1 MGMSAS
7 VPLTTEEALAQG
19 YTEDEISR
27 YVASHPPPQEGEVDG
42 TTSNSSPLSPALL
55 PQRDPALLHDN
66 GGRPLSPGLLPLQ
79 ASAYRGDHAIAVE
92 AGQDAVV
99 PRDTTQTIIYL
110 PTCKFC
116 FVTSHNLAEVSG
128 SSSIHEE
135 DCPRFLRQ
143 QPLLTADGAPVDPHF
158 HDNGG
163 DDGIHDADDDP
174 SIITL
179 PTCKFCLVTS
189 HSEAEVSGPSS
200 IHSDDCPRALPPEP
214 LPKPKP
220 KPSIRYL
227 PDSVFEGRE
236 GARGSMYEL
245 TRVARAEKEPGAL
258 SDLLIQHIGH
268 EGRIPAVMSAPVSRG
283 IVDHLGFGVC
293 AAASIASALNACYE
307 GVEGP
312 DKPEKRFTWQYIL
325 YDIIEKH
332 GHIRVRT
339 GSGAP
344 TSARVGNTAILK
356 VCRSFPNIK
365 AGLLLDKS
373 HADDLPSSWSKFRW
387 ALEEKR
393 SAVLFHCTN
402 HYCLVQGC
410 TGGHEYKDGE
420 SYIFTAGRG
429 QEATV
434 VRSWAHACRIITE
447 KSSGNYRMLRI
458 WYDGP

>member
-1 MGMSAS
+1 
-7 VPLTTEEALAQG
+7 
-19 YTEDEISR
+19 
-27 YVASHPPPQEGEVDG
+27 
-42 TTSNSSPLSPALL
+42 
-55 PQRDPALLHDN
+55 
-66 GGRPLSPGLLPLQ
+66 
-79 ASAYRGDHAIAVE
+79 
-92 AGQDAVV
+92 
-99 PRDTTQTIIYL
+99 
-110 PTCKFC
+110 
-116 FVTSHNLAEVSG
+116 
-128 SSSIHEE
+128 
-135 DCPRFLRQ
+135 
-143 QPLLTADGAPVDPHF
+143 VDPHF
-158 HDNGG
+158 HDNGE
-163 DDGIHDADDDP
+163 DDGIHDADVDP

-179 PTCKFCLVTS
+179 PTCKFCLATS
-189 HSEAEVSGPSS
+189 HSEAEVRGPSS
-200 IHSDDCPRALPPEP
+200 MHAADCPRALPPKP
-214 LPKPKP
+214 LPKPNS

-227 PDSVFEGRE
+227 PDSVFEGRV

-258 SDLLIQHIGH
+258 SDLLIQHIGK
-268 EGRIPAVMSAPVSRG
+268 GRIPAVMSAPISRG
-283 IVDHLGFGVC
+283 IVDHLGYGVC
-293 AAASIASALNACYE
+293 AAASIASALNSCYE

-339 GSGAP
+339 RSGAP

-356 VCRSFPNIK
+356 VCRAFPNIK
-365 AGLLLDKS
+365 AGLLLNKS
-373 HADDLPSSWSKFRW
+373 HAYDLPSSWSKFRR
-387 ALEEKR
+387 AIEKKR

-434 VRSWAHACRIITE
+434 VRSWAQACRIITE